1 MLKTLRIINFITR
14 MQIQNAKYELLNE
27 QQQTEVQNFINN
39 LLDKKEVM
47 KKVFNA
53 SKYKK
58 KLLKVSTWSEN
69 EVSVFEKYNQL
80 FKKWTPTTW

>member
-27 QQQTEVQNFINN
+27 QQQAEVQNFINN
-39 LLDKKEVM
+39 LLDKNDVM

-58 KLLKVSTWSEN
+58 KLLKVSTWSED
-69 EVSVFEKYNQL
+69 EVSVFKKNNKL
-80 FKKWTPTTW
+80 FKKWTPTIW

>member
-69 EVSVFEKYNQL
+69 EVSVFEKNNKL